1 LCAAR
6 EFSKLRTP
14 GTDSATKIKD
24 SRMAALPDFHGK
36 AAIVTG
42 GARGLGRAIAQMLV
56 ERGAEI
62 AIIDLDGQAA
72 AATAAALRRSDG
84 IVHDVAGDIRFRDGA
99 RGAVAEAAA
108 RLGAL
113 DILVNN
119 AGVYPRKP
127 LLEIDDQA
135 WDHTF
140 DVNLRGMYHVTT
152 AAVPLMKARGGGRIV
167 SIASIDAHIPYPK
180 NAHYAAA
187 KAGVISFTRSFAE
200 ACAADQILVNAVSP
214 GPIATQQLRDL
225 GILADLEKNAPLGR
239 VAAPEDIAEVVC
251 FLASSRNRFI
261 TGETIIA
268 SGGIV
273 MA

>member
-1 LCAAR
+1 
-6 EFSKLRTP
+6 
-14 GTDSATKIKD
+14 
-24 SRMAALPDFHGK
+24 MAALPEFHAK

-56 ERGAEI
+56 ERGATV
-62 AIIDLDGQAA
+62 AIIDVDGRAA
-72 AATAAALRRSDG
+72 GATAGELRRGDA
-84 IVHDVAGDIRFRDGA
+84 IVHDVAGDIRYRDGA
-99 RGAVAEAAA
+99 RAAVAEAAE
-108 RLGAL
+108 RLGGL
-113 DILVNN
+113 DILINN

-127 LLEIDDQA
+127 LLEIDDEA

-152 AAVPLMKARGGGRIV
+152 AAVPLMRLRKGGRIV

-225 GILADLEKNAPLGR
+225 GILADLETKAPLGR

-251 FLASSRNRFI
+251 FLASDRNRFI
-261 TGETIIA
+261 TGETVIA

>member
-1 LCAAR
+1 
-6 EFSKLRTP
+6 
-14 GTDSATKIKD
+14 
-24 SRMAALPDFHGK
+24 MAAVPEFDGK
-36 AAIVTG
+36 TAIVTG
-42 GARGLGRAIAQMLV
+42 GARGLGRAITRMLV
-56 ERGAEI
+56 DRGATV
-62 AIIDLDGQAA
+62 AIIDLDEK
-72 AATAAALRRSDG
+72 TAAETTRDLKRHNG
-84 IVHDVAGDIRFRDGA
+84 KIHHVTGDIRFRDGA
-99 RGAVAEAAA
+99 RAAVAETA
-108 RLGAL
+108 RQLGRL

-127 LLEIDDQA
+127 LLEIDDEA
-135 WDHTF
+135 WNHTF
-140 DVNLRGMYHVTT
+140 DVNLRGMYHVTA
-152 AAVPLMKARGGGRIV
+152 AAVPLMQARKAGRIV

-187 KAGVISFTRSFAE
+187 KAGVISLTRSFAE

-239 VAAPEDIAEVVC
+239 VAEPDDIAEVVC
-251 FLASSRNRFI
+251 FLASDRNRFI

-268 SGGIV
+268 SGGII

>member
-1 LCAAR
+1 MAGLP
-6 EFSKLRTP
+6 EFH
-14 GTDSATKIKD
+14 A
-24 SRMAALPDFHGK
+24 K
-36 AAIVTG
+36 AAIITG

-56 ERGAEI
+56 ERGAAV
-62 AIIDLDGQAA
+62 AIIDVDGRAA
-72 AATAAALRRSDG
+72 GETAGELRRGDA
-84 IVHDVAGDIRFRDGA
+84 IVHNVAGDIRYRDNA
-99 RGAVAEAAA
+99 RAAVAEAAE
-108 RLGAL
+108 RLGGL
-113 DILVNN
+113 DVLINN

-152 AAVPLMKARGGGRIV
+152 AAVPLMQSRKGGRIV

-251 FLASSRNRFI
+251 FLASDRNRFI
-261 TGETIIA
+261 TGETVIA

>member
-1 LCAAR
+1 
-6 EFSKLRTP
+6 
-14 GTDSATKIKD
+14 
-24 SRMAALPDFHGK
+24 MAAAPEFEGK
-36 AAIVTG
+36 TAIVTG
-42 GARGLGRAIAQMLV
+42 AARGLGRAIARMLTD
-56 ERGAEI
+56 RGAAV
-62 AIIDLDGQAA
+62 AIIDLDGHAA
-72 AATAAALRRSDG
+72 AETARHLSGDNG
-84 IVHDVAGDIRFRDGA
+84 NVHHVAGDIRFRDGA
-99 RGAVAEAAA
+99 RAAVAEAAR
-108 RLGAL
+108 RLGGL
-113 DILVNN
+113 DVLVNN

-127 LLEIDDQA
+127 LLEIDDEA
-135 WDHTF
+135 WNHTF

-152 AAVPLMKARGGGRIV
+152 AAVPLMQARKGGRIV

-239 VAAPEDIAEVVC
+239 VAEPEDIAEVVC
-251 FLASSRNRFI
+251 FLASDRNRFI

-268 SGGIV
+268 SGGII

>member
-1 LCAAR
+1 
-6 EFSKLRTP
+6 
-14 GTDSATKIKD
+14 
-24 SRMAALPDFHGK
+24 MAASPEFQDRT
-36 AAIVTG
+36 AIVTG
-42 GARGLGRAIAQMLV
+42 GARGLGRAIAQLLV
-56 ERGAEI
+56 ERGAKV
-62 AIIDLDGQAA
+62 AIIDVNGQAA
-72 AATAAALRRSDG
+72 AETADELRRGSNG
-84 IVHDVAGDIRFRDGA
+84 LVHGVAGDIRFRDGA
-99 RGAVAEAAA
+99 RAAVSEAAA
-108 RLGAL
+108 WLGAL

-135 WDHTF
+135 WNHTF
-140 DVNLRGMYHVTT
+140 DVNLRGMYHVTS
-152 AAVPLMKARGGGRIV
+152 AAIPLIQARKGGRIV

-225 GILADLEKNAPLGR
+225 GILADLERNAPLGR
-239 VAAPEDIAEVVC
+239 VASAEDIAEVVC
-251 FLASSRNRFI
+251 FLASGRNRFI